1 MHCDGGC
8 RYPQGSEPRSR
19 KCRSD
24 SNLKATGIGFNGY
37 GLENYAVLCLM
48 DAQIKSGVSNIQELE
63 ILESDLRPGNMIDA
77 LLQVS

>member
-1 MHCDGGC
+1 
-8 RYPQGSEPRSR
+8 
-19 KCRSD
+19 
-24 SNLKATGIGFNGY
+24 
-37 GLENYAVLCLM
+37 M